1 MTPITL
7 YSWNVNGIRAIEKKG
22 FLDWLA
28 QCRGNIVAVQETK
41 ANPDQLSA
49 ALLSP
54 NSYRVD
60 WSSAE
65 KKGYSGVGT
74 YSRQAPVS
82 IKLGFDD
89 ERFDKDGRILISD
102 FERFVFFNIY
112 FPNGGRGPEWV
123 KHKLDFYARFL
134 EVVADQT
141 RQGRSVI
148 VTGDVNTAYAE
159 IDLARPKENVK
170 HSGFM
175 PEERE
180 ALKAF
185 FDAGLVDTFRF
196 KHPAEV
202 KYTWWDMVTR
212 ARERN
217 VGWRLDYFFVTPDL
231 KDLIIDAEIYPEVM
245 GSDHCPISLTL
256 NL

>member
-1 MTPITL
+1 MTPVKL
-7 YSWNVNGIRAIEKKG
+7 YSWNVNGIRAVEKKG
-22 FLDWLA
+22 FLDWLG
-28 QCRGNIVAVQETK
+28 QCGGDIVAVQETK
-41 ANPDQLSA
+41 SRPEQLSP
-49 ALLSP
+49 ALLNP
-54 NSYRVD
+54 IGYRAD

-74 YSRQAPVS
+74 YSTQAPVT
-82 IKLGFDD
+82 IRTGLAD

-123 KHKLDFYARFL
+123 KHKLEFYARFL
-134 EVVADQT
+134 EVVADYT
-141 RQGRSVI
+141 RQGRSVVI
-148 VTGDVNTAYAE
+148 TGDVNTAYAE

-180 ALKAF
+180 ALNAF
-185 FDAGLVDTFRF
+185 FDAGLIDTFRWL
-196 KHPAEV
+196 HPDEV

-231 KDLIIDAEIYPEVM
+231 KDHIRAADIHPEVL
-245 GSDHCPISLTL
+245 GSDHCPISLAL
-256 NL
+256 DL